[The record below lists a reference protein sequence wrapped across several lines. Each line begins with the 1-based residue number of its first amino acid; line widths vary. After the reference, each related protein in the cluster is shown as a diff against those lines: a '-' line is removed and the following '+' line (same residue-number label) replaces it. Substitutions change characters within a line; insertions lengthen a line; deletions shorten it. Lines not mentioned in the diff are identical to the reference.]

1 MKVEIIRMPDSR
13 FLLTRSKDA
22 AGYDLPANIDKP
34 LIIIPGTKS
43 VLVPT
48 GIKIHIDNVN
58 MAAFIYPRSGKGHK
72 DGLVLGNGTGVI
84 DSDYMGELMV
94 SVCVRPGHE
103 SVTIS
108 PGDKIAQLVFMP
120 VIHPEFIPVSE
131 FTNTSERGEGGFG
144 STDNK

>member
-1 MKVEIIRMPDSR
+1 MKVEINYTPNSQ
-13 FLLTRSKDA
+13 FKLTRSKDA
-22 AGYDLPANIDKP
+22 AGYDLPANINEAVF
-34 LIIIPGTKS
+34 ITPGTKS
-43 VLVPT
+43 VLIPT

-58 MAAFIYPRSGKGHK
+58 VAAFIYPRSGKGHK

-94 SVCVRPGHE
+94 SVCVRLGHE
-103 SVTIS
+103 PVTIL

-120 VIHPEFIPVSE
+120 VIHPDFVPVNE

>member
-1 MKVEIIRMPDSR
+1 MKVEINYTSNSQ
-13 FLLTRSKDA
+13 FQLTRSKDA
-22 AGYDLPANIDKP
+22 AGYDLPANINEP
-34 LIIIPGTKS
+34 MVITPGTKS
-43 VLVPT
+43 VLIPT

-94 SVCVRPGHE
+94 SVCVRLGHE
-103 SVTIS
+103 SVTIL

-120 VIHPEFIPVSE
+120 VVHPDFVPVNE